1 MFYGYHITI
10 NRKTSDT
17 DAAYKIFFIILEL
30 ISDYQL
36 SSLFQIIILLK
47 KSTRRGAFFHVFF
60 RNVSHDKFHFAFMS
74 AVSGTGFQL
83 EKEYGER
90 VMRVPKKTVGKGS
103 MEAGER
109 DNEEASEGAK
119 VPEKK
124 TFGAAADPEQDFWND
139 VASGEWIFGR
149 GAADMKGGLAAGKQT
164 IHRRPST

>member
-1 MFYGYHITI
+1 MVGRGAQREEMLWVKIRDFRCSYLVQKVFKFLLHNSHDFFMFYGYHITI

-60 RNVSHDKFHFAFMS
+60 SKRIHDKFHFAFIS

-83 EKEYGER
+83 EK
-90 VMRVPKKTVGKGS
+90 TW
-103 MEAGER
+103 
-109 DNEEASEGAK
+109 
-119 VPEKK
+119 
-124 TFGAAADPEQDFWND
+124 ADSIITLKLSN
-139 VASGEWIFGR
+139 VS
-149 GAADMKGGLAAGKQT
+149 
-164 IHRRPST
+164 

>member
-1 MFYGYHITI
+1 MVGRGAQREEMLWVKIRDFRCSYLVQKVFKFLLHNSHDFFMFYGYHITI

-60 RNVSHDKFHFAFMS
+60 SKSILDKFHFAFIS

-83 EKEYGER
+83 EK
-90 VMRVPKKTVGKGS
+90 TW
-103 MEAGER
+103 
-109 DNEEASEGAK
+109 
-119 VPEKK
+119 
-124 TFGAAADPEQDFWND
+124 AD
-139 VASGEWIFGR
+139 SIITL
-149 GAADMKGGLAAGKQT
+149 KL
-164 IHRRPST
+164 